1 MSEMLQ
7 PWEEIKINESEP
19 EHFHEKK
26 ILFSFQRGK
35 KGFSLKITKIT
46 VIFISL
52 SEITMYVRII

>member
-35 KGFSLKITKIT
+35 KGFLIENNEDNCDFHKSL
-46 VIFISL
+46 
-52 SEITMYVRII
+52 

>member
-26 ILFSFQRGK
+26 NTVFFSTWK
-35 KGFSLKITKIT
+35 KGFLIENNEDNCDFHKSL
-46 VIFISL
+46 
-52 SEITMYVRII
+52 